1 MTELISL
8 THWGPFIAEVED
20 GRLVATRPL
29 PGSGASERMIGALP
43 EALYSPLRISQ
54 PMVRRDYLKKREKSD
69 RSIRGTDDYV
79 PLSWDEAT
87 HLIAG
92 ETRRIRDL
100 HGDASVFGGS
110 YGWSSAGRFH
120 HARTQVRRFLGAAG
134 GFTDQSGNYS
144 WGAAQFILPHV
155 LGDHAAVSSDATSW
169 KSISEHAD
177 LVVAFGGLNPKNWHV
192 TSGGGGDYHLPDWT
206 RKAKARGVRFI
217 SVSPLQG
224 DAPDWLEADWIAPRP
239 NTDTAII
246 LALAQH
252 LLATDRHDPA
262 FLDRYCDGWPTFRDY
277 LTGTSDGIAKTP
289 DWAAAIAG
297 IPATEI
303 TGLADALTT
312 GRTLLTASWSLQR
325 SDHGEQPFWAL
336 IALAAMLGQIGLPG
350 GGFGFGYGSMNG
362 VGAVRRKGVMPSMPM
377 TDNPA
382 RSTIPVARI
391 SDALLNPGA
400 EIAFNGQ
407 TIRYP
412 DIRMIQWA
420 GGNPFHHQQ
429 DLRRLEQA
437 WQKPETIIVQ
447 DSWWTPAAKRAD
459 IVLPA
464 TTALERSDIGG
475 TSRDSHIF
483 AMQQIVAPVGQA
495 RNDFDML
502 ADIAEALGC
511 RDGFTDGLDST
522 GWLDRLY
529 EGMARKGRK
538 QGLTP
543 PDKTR
548 FWQDGGWTL
557 PPPDQD
563 EVMLSA
569 FRESPEQH
577 PLKTPSGKIQLTSP
591 TIDAFGYDDCPA
603 HPVWLE
609 PAEWLG
615 AAGTDELHLLTHQ
628 PRYRLHS
635 QLGQTSGGKSEQIDG
650 REPVLI
656 NPRDAA
662 VRDIRHHDPVR
673 LYNARGAC
681 LASAVLSDEVRPGVV
696 IMQTGSWFNPDAT
709 GALDLQGNP
718 NMLTRDA
725 GASRLSQAPTAQ
737 TALVRIRL
745 HRTS

>member
-54 PMVRRDYLKKREKSD
+54 PMVRRDYLRKREKSD

-92 ETRRIRDL
+92 ETRRVRDL

-529 EGMARKGRK
+529 EDMARKGRK

>member
-391 SDALLNPGA
+391 SDAMLNPGA

-529 EGMARKGRK
+529 EDMARKGRK

>member
-29 PGSGASERMIGALP
+29 PGSGASERMVGALP

-92 ETRRIRDL
+92 ETRRVRDQ

-252 LLATDRHDPA
+252 LLATDRHDAA

-277 LTGTSDGIAKTP
+277 LTGTSDGITKTP

-529 EGMARKGRK
+529 EDMARKGRK

-577 PLKTPSGKIQLTSP
+577 PLKTPSGKIQLSSP

-635 QLGQTSGGKSEQIDG
+635 QLGQTAGGKSEQIDG

>member
-29 PGSGASERMIGALP
+29 PGSGASERMVGALP

-92 ETRRIRDL
+92 ETRRVRDQ

-252 LLATDRHDPA
+252 LLATDRHDAA

-277 LTGTSDGIAKTP
+277 LTGTSDGITKTP

-529 EGMARKGRK
+529 EDMARKGRK

>member
-54 PMVRRDYLKKREKSD
+54 PMVRRDYLRKREKSD

-92 ETRRIRDL
+92 ETRRVRDQ

-206 RKAKARGVRFI
+206 RKAKSRGVRFI

-252 LLATDRHDPA
+252 LLATDRHDAA

-289 DWAAAIAG
+289 DWAATIAG

-303 TGLADALTT
+303 TGLANALTT

-412 DIRMIQWA
+412 DIRIIQWA

-511 RDGFTDGLDST
+511 RDSFTDGLDST

-529 EGMARKGRK
+529 EDMARKGRK

>member
-92 ETRRIRDL
+92 ETRRVRDQ

-252 LLATDRHDPA
+252 LLATDRHDAA
-262 FLDRYCDGWPTFRDY
+262 FLERYCDGWSTFRDY

-391 SDALLNPGA
+391 SDALLNPDA

-529 EGMARKGRK
+529 EDMARKGRK

>member
-1 MTELISL
+1 
-8 THWGPFIAEVED
+8 
-20 GRLVATRPL
+20 
-29 PGSGASERMIGALP
+29 
-43 EALYSPLRISQ
+43 
-54 PMVRRDYLKKREKSD
+54 
-69 RSIRGTDDYV
+69 
-79 PLSWDEAT
+79 
-87 HLIAG
+87 
-92 ETRRIRDL
+92 
-100 HGDASVFGGS
+100 
-110 YGWSSAGRFH
+110 
-120 HARTQVRRFLGAAG
+120 
-134 GFTDQSGNYS
+134 
-144 WGAAQFILPHV
+144 
-155 LGDHAAVSSDATSW
+155 
-169 KSISEHAD
+169 
-177 LVVAFGGLNPKNWHV
+177 
-192 TSGGGGDYHLPDWT
+192 
-206 RKAKARGVRFI
+206 
-217 SVSPLQG
+217 
-224 DAPDWLEADWIAPRP
+224 
-239 NTDTAII
+239 
-246 LALAQH
+246 
-252 LLATDRHDPA
+252 
-262 FLDRYCDGWPTFRDY
+262 
-277 LTGTSDGIAKTP
+277 
-289 DWAAAIAG
+289 
-297 IPATEI
+297 
-303 TGLADALTT
+303 
-312 GRTLLTASWSLQR
+312 
-325 SDHGEQPFWAL
+325 
-336 IALAAMLGQIGLPG
+336 
-350 GGFGFGYGSMNG
+350 
-362 VGAVRRKGVMPSMPM
+362 
-377 TDNPA
+377 
-382 RSTIPVARI
+382 
-391 SDALLNPGA
+391 
-400 EIAFNGQ
+400 
-407 TIRYP
+407 
-412 DIRMIQWA
+412 
-420 GGNPFHHQQ
+420 
-429 DLRRLEQA
+429 
-437 WQKPETIIVQ
+437 
-447 DSWWTPAAKRAD
+447 
-459 IVLPA
+459 
-464 TTALERSDIGG
+464 
-475 TSRDSHIF
+475 
-483 AMQQIVAPVGQA
+483 MQQIVAPVGQA

-529 EGMARKGRK
+529 EDMARKGRK

>member
-54 PMVRRDYLKKREKSD
+54 PMVRRDYLRKREKSD

-529 EGMARKGRK
+529 EDMARKGRK

>member
-20 GRLVATRPL
+20 GRVIATRPV

-54 PMVRRDYLKKREKSD
+54 PMVRRDYLRKREKSD
-69 RSIRGTDDYV
+69 TSLRGTDDYV
-79 PLSWDEAT
+79 PLSWDEVTSLVA
-87 HLIAG
+87 A
-92 ETRRIRDL
+92 ETGRVREQ

-206 RKAKARGVRFI
+206 RKAKARGVRFV
-217 SVSPLQG
+217 SVSPLKG

-246 LALAQH
+246 LGLAQH
-252 LLATDRHDPA
+252 LLATDRHDSA
-262 FLDRYCDGWPTFRDY
+262 FLERYCDGWPAFRDY
-277 LTGTSDGIAKTP
+277 LTGAADSIAKTP
-289 DWAAAIAG
+289 DWAATIAG
-297 IPATEI
+297 IPVAQI
-303 TGLADALTT
+303 IGLAEALTT

-377 TDNPA
+377 TANPA
-382 RSTIPVARI
+382 NSTIPVARI
-391 SDALLNPGA
+391 SDALLHPGA

-412 DIRMIQWA
+412 DIRLIQWA

-429 DLRRLEQA
+429 DLRRLERA

-475 TSRDSHIF
+475 TSRDSHII

-502 ADIAEALGC
+502 ADIAEAMGC
-511 RDGFTDGLDST
+511 REAFTDGLDSA

-529 EGMARKGRK
+529 DKMAANGRR

-543 PDKTR
+543 PDR
-548 FWQDGGWTL
+548 ASFWRDGGWTL
-557 PPPDQD
+557 PPPAED

-569 FRESPEQH
+569 FREAPDQH
-577 PLKTPSGKIQLTSP
+577 PLKTPSGRIQLVSP
-591 TIDAFGYDDCPA
+591 AIAAFGYDDCPA
-603 HPVWLE
+603 HPAWLE

-615 AAGTDELHLLTHQ
+615 AAGADELHLLTHQ

-635 QLGQTSGGKSEQIDG
+635 QLGQTSGGTSEQIDG

-662 VRDIRHHDPVR
+662 DRDIRQHDAVR
-673 LYNARGAC
+673 LYNQRGAC
-681 LASAVLSDEVRPGVV
+681 LASAVLSEDVRRGVV

-737 TALVRIRL
+737 TALVRIRR
-745 HRTS
+745 HKTS